1 MFGTALSFLGTHGF
15 AKGAPL
21 PHQGTWPINNWHN
34 HQPTQDQLNALH
46 PHDVTP
52 DQAREVDRLG
62 GQPEFECVFRTL
74 GKIGE
79 GGVFV
84 KAHSLWR
91 TFLATSDE
99 GICCALS
106 RWAKSSGE
114 VQRPKAVEC
123 RERLGGLLRYYH
135 RDAAWVGDRVS
146 GDSYEVMAEQ
156 ARAETNALLMAT
168 TDSELTSRFL

>member
-62 GQPEFECVFRTL
+62 GQGWPSPRVGAREDAATASAKPEFECVFRTL

-135 RDAAWVGDRVS
+135 RDAA
-146 GDSYEVMAEQ
+146 
-156 ARAETNALLMAT
+156 
-168 TDSELTSRFL
+168 